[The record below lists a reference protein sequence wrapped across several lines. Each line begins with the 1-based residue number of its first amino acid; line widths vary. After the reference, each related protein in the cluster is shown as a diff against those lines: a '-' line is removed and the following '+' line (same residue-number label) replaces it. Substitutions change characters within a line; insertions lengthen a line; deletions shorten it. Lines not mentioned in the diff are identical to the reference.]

1 MPEEEIPLDDGH
13 RPASSSSSGP
23 RSRQPSIGDT
33 HDVNGGDGGG
43 GGHFVAI
50 RNMLNASRNRP
61 VARIAPLEPS
71 FVPAPQRY
79 YPIVIPAEPTIEELL
94 RHAAGTQD
102 LSTVTEIKLKVIS
115 HLTSLQRIP
124 CFIPHL
130 RSLILEGSIV
140 LTLRD
145 LGCDMTS
152 LRYLNVSRCSLKHLD
167 GTTGLES
174 LEELVA
180 DYNLIEEVGPCTNL
194 INIKKIS
201 LKGYVLGWLNVSLS
215 PTCLLYC
222 TSRNR
227 ITDLGSVTFL
237 ALCEKLETLDLRENF
252 VAECPTFRPML
263 KTNIPQL
270 RCLNETPFSDV
281 GRDEETD
288 LSSSEYRSSS
298 SGSLEEGQRERW
310 EVTGLGERPHGPP
323 AHNHSSRRPTT
334 ASIERRVTVELRD
347 QERPSTA
354 DPVKIKAQLTSGE
367 PVVGSIV
374 TKARRRRRQRT
385 AWGESTSCSSVSSSD
400 SSFSKEFPERLPQK
414 AVDLELGV
422 IGMRHSQQ
430 SHSGGQ
436 ARPTGQ
442 RPSEPEP
449 DTGTPDDPQSL
460 LRAARLWRQRS
471 VQTRETIREQEQL
484 LVLRQ
489 LTDED

>member
-1 MPEEEIPLDDGH
+1 MPEQQIPLDDGL
-13 RPASSSSSGP
+13 RPASSASSTS
-23 RSRQPSIGDT
+23 RSRHPSLGDVQ
-33 HDVNGGDGGG
+33 DVPNGPMTPEPGG

-50 RNMLNASRNRP
+50 RNMLNASRARP

-94 RHAAGTQD
+94 RQAAGTED
-102 LSTVTEIKLKVIS
+102 LATVSEVKLKVIS

-194 INIKKIS
+194 TNIRKIS
-201 LKGYVLGWLNVSLS
+201 LKG
-215 PTCLLYC
+215 
-222 TSRNR
+222 NR

-237 ALCEKLETLDLRENF
+237 ALCEKLEALDLRENF
-252 VAECPTFRPML
+252 VSENPSFRHLL

-270 RCLNETPFSDV
+270 RCLNETPFGEVTASED
-281 GRDEETD
+281 TD

-298 SGSLEEGQRERW
+298 SGSAEDVQRGRW
-310 EVTGLGERPHGPP
+310 DVMAGRSQIMAVARPI
-323 AHNHSSRRPTT
+323 T
-334 ASIERRVTVELRD
+334 ATVERRVTVELRD
-347 QERPSTA
+347 QNRPSTA
-354 DPVKIKAQLTSGE
+354 DPVKLKAQLTSGE

-400 SSFSKEFPERLPQK
+400 SSFSKDFPDRLPQK
-414 AVDLELGV
+414 MVDLELGV
-422 IGMRHSQQ
+422 VGMAVRGRHAPAVSREGEQ
-430 SHSGGQ
+430 
-436 ARPTGQ
+436 
-442 RPSEPEP
+442 PE
-449 DTGTPDDPQSL
+449 DDPQNL

-471 VQTRETIREQEQL
+471 LQTREAIREQEQR

>member
-1 MPEEEIPLDDGH
+1 MPEEQIPLDDH
-13 RPASSSSSGP
+13 RPASSASSTP
-23 RSRQPSIGDT
+23 RSRQPSFGDVQ
-33 HDVNGGDGGG
+33 DNGAPERIPVVDGD

-61 VARIAPLEPS
+61 VARIAPLLEPS

-79 YPIVIPAEPTIEELL
+79 FPIVIPAEPTIEELL
-94 RHAAGTQD
+94 RHAAGTED
-102 LSTVTEIKLKVIS
+102 LATVREIKLKVIS
-115 HLTSLQRIP
+115 HMTSLQRIP

-140 LTLRD
+140 MTLRD
-145 LGCDMTS
+145 LGCDMTT

-194 INIKKIS
+194 TNIRKIS
-201 LKGYVLGWLNVSLS
+201 LKG
-215 PTCLLYC
+215 
-222 TSRNR
+222 NR

-237 ALCEKLETLDLRENF
+237 ALCEKLEALDLRENL
-252 VAECPTFRPML
+252 VSENPSFRHVL
-263 KTNIPQL
+263 KMNIPQL
-270 RCLNETPFSDV
+270 KSLNEIPFREVAAD
-281 GRDEETD
+281 DTD

-298 SGSLEEGQRERW
+298 SGSVEDIHRGRWNMLGTSVAGELQREAA
-310 EVTGLGERPHGPP
+310 GLE
-323 AHNHSSRRPTT
+323 RRPTT
-334 ASIERRVTVELRD
+334 ASVERRVTVELLD

-367 PVVGSIV
+367 PLVGSIV
-374 TKARRRRRQRT
+374 TKARRRRRQKT

-400 SSFSKEFPERLPQK
+400 SSFSKDFPDRLPQK

-422 IGMRHSQQ
+422 IGVAG
-430 SHSGGQ
+430 GGQ
-436 ARPTGQ
+436 GQ
-442 RPSEPEP
+442 SQSRGAPPQNPSGP
-449 DTGTPDDPQSL
+449 GTDDDPQSL

-471 VQTRETIREQEQL
+471 LQTRETIREQEQQL
-484 LVLRQ
+484 LMLRQ
-489 LTDED
+489 LNDED

>member
-33 HDVNGGDGGG
+33 HEVNGGGGDA

-115 HLTSLQRIP
+115 HMTSLQRIP

-201 LKGYVLGWLNVSLS
+201 LKG
-215 PTCLLYC
+215 
-222 TSRNR
+222 NR
-227 ITDLGSVTFL
+227 ITDPGSVTFL
-237 ALCEKLETLDLRENF
+237 ALCEKLESLDLRENF
-252 VAECPTFRPML
+252 VSEGPSFRPML

-270 RCLNETPFSDV
+270 RCLNAIPFSDV

-310 EVTGLGERPHGPP
+310 EVTGLGERPRGPP
-323 AHNHSSRRPTT
+323 VPSHAPRRPTT

-422 IGMRHSQQ
+422 IGMRQAQ
-430 SHSGGQ
+430 PSHSGGHS
-436 ARPTGQ
+436 RPAGQ
-442 RPSEPEP
+442 RPSEPDGT
-449 DTGTPDDPQSL
+449 DTAMPDDPQSL

>member
-1 MPEEEIPLDDGH
+1 MPEEQIPLDDH
-13 RPASSSSSGP
+13 RPASSASSAP
-23 RSRQPSIGDT
+23 RSRQPSFGDVQ
-33 HDVNGGDGGG
+33 DNGAPERIPVVDGD

-61 VARIAPLEPS
+61 VARVAPLLEPS

-79 YPIVIPAEPTIEELL
+79 FPIVIPAEPTIEELL
-94 RHAAGTQD
+94 RHAAGTED
-102 LSTVTEIKLKVIS
+102 LATVSEIKLKVIS
-115 HLTSLQRIP
+115 HMTSLQRIP

-140 LTLRD
+140 MTLRD
-145 LGCDMTS
+145 LGCDMTT

-194 INIKKIS
+194 TNIKKIS
-201 LKGYVLGWLNVSLS
+201 LKG
-215 PTCLLYC
+215 
-222 TSRNR
+222 NR

-237 ALCEKLETLDLRENF
+237 ALCEKLEVLDLRENL
-252 VAECPTFRPML
+252 VAENPSFRHML
-263 KTNIPQL
+263 KMNIPQL
-270 RCLNETPFSDV
+270 RSLNEIPFRDV
-281 GRDEETD
+281 GGEDTD
-288 LSSSEYRSSS
+288 VSSSDYRSSS
-298 SGSLEEGQRERW
+298 SGSVEDMNRGSWNVSGTIGAGGESHRPQ
-310 EVTGLGERPHGPP
+310 VTASE
-323 AHNHSSRRPTT
+323 RRPITS
-334 ASIERRVTVELRD
+334 ASVERRVTVELLD

-374 TKARRRRRQRT
+374 TKARRRRRQKT

-400 SSFSKEFPERLPQK
+400 SSFSKDFPDRLPQK

-422 IGMRHSQQ
+422 IGVVRGQGQSQSRGVPAQ
-430 SHSGGQ
+430 TQ
-436 ARPTGQ
+436 P
-442 RPSEPEP
+442 
-449 DTGTPDDPQSL
+449 GTDDDPQSL

-471 VQTRETIREQEQL
+471 LQTRETIREQEQL
-484 LVLRQ
+484 LMLRQ
-489 LTDED
+489 LTDEN

>member
-1 MPEEEIPLDDGH
+1 MPEQQIPLDDGL
-13 RPASSSSSGP
+13 RPASSASTP
-23 RSRQPSIGDT
+23 RSRHPSLGDVQ
-33 HDVNGGDGGG
+33 DVPNGPMVPERVDGG

-50 RNMLNASRNRP
+50 RNMLNASRTRP

-94 RHAAGTQD
+94 RQAAGTED
-102 LSTVTEIKLKVIS
+102 LATVSEIKLKVIS

-140 LTLRD
+140 MTLRD
-145 LGCDMTS
+145 LGCDMTT

-201 LKGYVLGWLNVSLS
+201 LKG
-215 PTCLLYC
+215 
-222 TSRNR
+222 NR

-237 ALCEKLETLDLRENF
+237 ALCEKLEALDLRENF
-252 VAECPTFRPML
+252 VSENPSFRHLL

-281 GRDEETD
+281 ASEETD

-298 SGSLEEGQRERW
+298 SGSAEDVQRGRW
-310 EVTGLGERPHGPP
+310 DVTAGDHRRSQIVAVAP
-323 AHNHSSRRPTT
+323 RRPIT
-334 ASIERRVTVELRD
+334 ATVERRVTVELRD
-347 QERPSTA
+347 QDRPSTA
-354 DPVKIKAQLTSGE
+354 DPVKLKAQLTSGE

-400 SSFSKEFPERLPQK
+400 SSFSKDFPDRLPQK
-414 AVDLELGV
+414 VVDLELGV
-422 IGMRHSQQ
+422 VGMAVRGRHVPAASRD
-430 SHSGGQ
+430 GGF
-436 ARPTGQ
+436 
-442 RPSEPEP
+442 SEQVSAGEQPE
-449 DTGTPDDPQSL
+449 DDPQSL

-471 VQTRETIREQEQL
+471 LQTREAIREQEQK

-489 LTDED
+489 LLPIAAQLTDED

>member
-23 RSRQPSIGDT
+23 RSRQPSLGDT
-33 HDVNGGDGGG
+33 QDVNGGDG

-79 YPIVIPAEPTIEELL
+79 YPIVIPAEPTIEDLL

-201 LKGYVLGWLNVSLS
+201 LKG
-215 PTCLLYC
+215 
-222 TSRNR
+222 NR

-252 VAECPTFRPML
+252 VAESPSFRPML

-270 RCLNETPFSDV
+270 RCLNEIPFSEV
-281 GRDEETD
+281 GQDEETD

-323 AHNHSSRRPTT
+323 AHNHAPRRPTT

-354 DPVKIKAQLTSGE
+354 DPVKLKAQLTSGE

-400 SSFSKEFPERLPQK
+400 SSFSREFPERLPQK

-422 IGMRHSQQ
+422 IGMRPGQQSQQ
-430 SHSGGQ
+430 SGGQ
-436 ARPTGQ
+436 SRPAGQ
-442 RPSEPEP
+442 RPSEPEH
-449 DTGTPDDPQSL
+449 DATGTPDDPQSL